1 MVQGVTGALPLEGK
15 SKMDAHP
22 KGPEGGYMRSVFRR
36 LIIILAA
43 AGVWLA
49 PEPGH
54 TQESTREA
62 ILDTFYPYRE
72 GFPTLQD
79 LEPGLKL
86 DSTNAQVLSSVL
98 PAELLKYLS
107 AGDFGFTIQQTTDFP
122 TRQAFIDATLIHH
135 QGVVVGREELQNYVA
150 GRPFPVLDAN
160 DPDAGLKAIWNHRY
174 RDQGDIVETRATMD
188 LVNGNGAIERS
199 QDFSISWV
207 FGMHRPDPEKNVAQ
221 WERHRVFAKRTMLV
235 LAPSDIEGSQ
245 FLDTFWDNASI
256 PLNEWAYDPKTRRTR
271 KIAYNPYISPDRG
284 VMLIEDQ
291 NGFMGY
297 IGAYNWKYLGKQT
310 VLAPGPIH
318 TPESTYGG
326 KGGWYFVDPWE
337 LRRALVVEG
346 TPTAS
351 HPLYSRRVLY
361 LDQQTYLP
369 LFTLMYDHAG
379 EHKRTQLLNLRHPDY
394 NPWGNDEWFGYVAG
408 QTAIDYQLERA
419 SRFRVTKILF
429 NRALS
434 PTQFT
439 VMSLLL
445 RGK

>member
-1 MVQGVTGALPLEGK
+1 
-15 SKMDAHP
+15 
-22 KGPEGGYMRSVFRR
+22 MRSVFRR
-36 LIIILAA
+36 LMIILAVT
-43 AGVWLA
+43 GVWLA

-54 TQESTREA
+54 TQERTREA
-62 ILDTFYPYRE
+62 ILNTFYPYRE
-72 GFPTLQD
+72 DFPTLRD
-79 LEPGLKL
+79 LEPGLKV
-86 DSTNAQVLSSVL
+86 DSTNAQVVSSVL

-107 AGDFGFTIQQTTDFP
+107 AGDFAFTIQKTTDFP
-122 TRQAFIDATLIHH
+122 TRQAFIDATLAHH

-160 DPDAGLKAIWNHRY
+160 DPDAGLKAMWNHRY
-174 RDQGDIVETRATMD
+174 RDQGDVVETRATMD
-188 LVNGNGAIERS
+188 LVNGNGVVERS

-207 FGMHRPDPEKNVAQ
+207 FGMHRPDPEKNIPQ

-245 FLDTFWDNASI
+245 VLDTFWDNASI

-271 KIAYNPYISPDRG
+271 KLAYNPYISPDRG
-284 VMLIEDQ
+284 VMLVEDQ

-297 IGAYNWKYLGKQT
+297 IGAYDWKYLGKQT